1 MRKSS
6 VDSATGIDATGI
18 DATGFDNGC
27 VIAFPRE
34 KTIGICGSAS
44 RASLPE
50 ASANPSAVSS
60 LRLDRYRLGMA
71 YQQADSGPD
80 QDVDLRNF
88 AAQNLIVQQMQ
99 VGDRQIGHRNV
110 GHRQLGQLSA
120 RLPVSSSVVM
130 DHAVAGSQMFPDR
143 QPHSPPAHSSVTA
156 SPAGGSDTLR
166 KAAAARLVA
175 VAQGDPGQS
184 GFGQGP
190 MDQNDLC
197 PPSEGAATSSTEDVS
212 SYIAHMTQEL
222 AQMARASNLDLLAY
236 FLEMAELEARMRNGS
251 SLQSA

>member
-6 VDSATGIDATGI
+6 VGSATGI
-18 DATGFDNGC
+18 DNGC

-34 KTIGICGSAS
+34 KTIAIRGSTS
-44 RASLPE
+44 STSLPE
-50 ASANPSAVSS
+50 VPANPSAVSS
-60 LRLDRYRLGMA
+60 LRLDRNRLGMA
-71 YQQADSGPD
+71 YKQADQGLE
-80 QDVDLRNF
+80 QDADLRNF
-88 AAQNLIVQQMQ
+88 AVQNLIVQQFQ
-99 VGDRQIGHRNV
+99 VGQSKS
-110 GHRQLGQLSA
+110 GQRSA
-120 RLPVSSSVVM
+120 RLPLSSSAVM
-130 DHAVAGSQMFPDR
+130 DHAVAGSQMVPDR
-143 QPHSPPAHSSVTA
+143 QSRSSPAHSAATA
-156 SPAGGSDTLR
+156 SPEGGSDKLR

-175 VAQGDPGQS
+175 VAQSDPGQS

-190 MDQNDLC
+190 MGHSERD
-197 PPSEGAATSSTEDVS
+197 SSKEGAAIADPSRTADVS

>member
-6 VDSATGIDATGI
+6 VDFATGLDT
-18 DATGFDNGC
+18 GC

-34 KTIGICGSAS
+34 KTIGIRGSTS
-44 RASLPE
+44 RASMPE
-50 ASANPSAVSS
+50 ASANPSAVVPF
-60 LRLDRYRLGMA
+60 RPDRNRLGMA
-71 YQQADSGPD
+71 DKPAESGLN
-80 QDVDLRNF
+80 QDVDLQNF

-99 VGDRQIGHRNV
+99 VG
-110 GHRQLGQLSA
+110 HRQLGQLSA
-120 RLPVSSSVVM
+120 RSPISSSVVM

-143 QPHSPPAHSSVTA
+143 QSHSPSAYSAVTA
-156 SPAGGSDTLR
+156 SPEGGSDTLR

-175 VAQGDPGQS
+175 VAQGDLGQS
-184 GFGQGP
+184 GFGQDP
-190 MDQNDLC
+190 MDQNGFC
-197 PPSEGAATSSTEDVS
+197 PAGEGAAMSRTADVS

-222 AQMARASNLDLLAY
+222 AQMARASDLDLLAY